1 MFERSSYVL
10 SEGAGQ
16 KRTDIALV
24 KDASVQTEQEM
35 AVSVIMDLARGTAVL
50 GTEETLRIVCL
61 LVLLTSFLHCFR

>member
-50 GTEETLRIVCL
+50 GTEERIVCL
-61 LVLLTSFLHCFR
+61 LVILTSFLHCFC